1 MSVFFCT
8 FAPSMKNEMIF
19 FTKWK
24 EYFPY
29 YKRNLKVAFP
39 VMITQIGA
47 SLVGLIDSI
56 MVGHYATADFAAVS
70 FSNAIFFTVMVF
82 AMGLLMGVTPLVGFE
97 VGAGEKEEGR
107 LKIEEGAESLRRQEI
122 GKQRA
127 SVGERSAEKIQ
138 ALFSNGFIMTI
149 GVCVVMA
156 LLLGSVYPFLDR
168 FGQEDVVVEA
178 ARRYYLYIVIS
189 IIPFLFF
196 CFFKQFLE
204 GLGNTLVAM
213 ILTLIANGLN
223 VLLNWVFIFGHWG
236 AEPMGAT
243 GAGLATLIARTIL
256 PIMVFAVI
264 LARKQWRLYVQ
275 KQGINDK
282 EQNIGVIRKLLK
294 VGTPIGIQTFLETF
308 TFTMSFIFIGWLSK
322 EALAAHQIANQIAD
336 LTFMLAIGIGSAT
349 TIRVSHQL
357 GKGDLYAV
365 RMASN
370 ASIHLVLLMN
380 TFGAALMISL
390 RHYIPYIFTKD
401 TEVIA
406 IASQLIL
413 FAGLFQYADGLQ
425 TVGAAMLRGITDVK
439 KPMFYAF
446 VAYIL
451 IALPIGLICMFPLG
465 LGANGMWIGFIFGLS
480 VAAILFHTRFRK
492 WLRLR
497 DGSMK
502 A

>member
-1 MSVFFCT
+1 MH
-8 FAPSMKNEMIF
+8 I

-82 AMGLLMGVTPLVGFE
+82 AMGLLIGVTPLVGF
-97 VGAGEKEEGR
+97 AKGEADRCAERPSEALSDRCAEGPATPEGR
-107 LKIEEGAESLRRQEI
+107 IT
-122 GKQRA
+122 
-127 SVGERSAEKIQ
+127 
-138 ALFSNGFIMTI
+138 ALFRNGVILTI

-156 LLLGSVYPFLDR
+156 LLLGSVYPFLDH

-178 ARRYYLYIVIS
+178 ARMYYLYIVIS

-236 AEPMGAT
+236 AEPMGAE

-264 LARKQWRLYVQ
+264 LARKQWRLYVK
-275 KQGINDK
+275 KQRINDR

-380 TFGAALMISL
+380 TIGAILMISL
-390 RHYIPYIFTKD
+390 RNYIPYIFTKD

-413 FAGLFQYADGLQ
+413 FAGMFQYADGMQ
-425 TVGAAMLRGITDVK
+425 SVGASMLRGITDVK

-492 WLRLR
+492 WLRQR
-497 DGSMK
+497 DNTRK